1 MKTILL
7 IFSILIVSFLLTSKA
22 FTDHEGWPHGKKY
35 AYECVKEG
43 GCDIDITKLDKQPKL
58 FIGKSKFDGSQKPIN
73 IAHKGK
79 LIKPTKMIGI
89 WGDFINN
96 YAIYDVSDDCEGIS
110 CQGLKWSEYFDHTI
124 YSTPSGSDDELI
136 WLNEEFKNEAKDG
149 GEVGNYRHSFPISH
163 LIQNRKLN
171 ELKNG
176 LVEGAKNNWLRILQ
190 ADRFLYKSSSAK
202 DFQGFGNTLNWFY
215 PTITPLIEA
224 HIVLQKNQVY
234 SKEEFDL
241 VHSWLEKRVWAL
253 EQGPMDGLL
262 SSQWK
267 WKHFFEPGNHE
278 TINKKVAY
286 MLWGVADQNEVYFTA
301 GLNGF
306 KDFYKTMRRKNGTFK
321 AEHRSGSGQNFG
333 INSGNKVAQGMI
345 IMSIILHHQGYD
357 IQKEFPKI
365 NKLVAWCSK
374 NYNDPKGMG
383 GDNNN
388 MRFLSNNP
396 NDYNTAGW
404 MYLYDLVF
412 DTSYALDF
420 PTETSRMVMYA
431 IEDAKS
437 LLKSNNKNN
446 YSCDNISNDS
456 WYCAIATRKSNPS
469 VQFYA
474 EDPEDRRA
482 GIKATRKCFEE
493 HSDCTLAFLGKK

>member
-1 MKTILL
+1 MKKIILIL
-7 IFSILIVSFLLTSKA
+7 IVIVSFLLTSKA
-22 FTDHEGWPHGKKY
+22 FTDHKGWPHGKKY

-374 NYNDPKGMG
+374 NYNDPKDMG

>member
-1 MKTILL
+1 MKKIIL
-7 IFSILIVSFLLTSKA
+7 ILIVSFLLTTKA
-22 FTDHEGWPHGKKY
+22 FSDHKGWPHGKEY
-35 AYECVKEG
+35 AYKCVKEG
-43 GCDIDITKLDKQPKL
+43 GCDIDITKINKQPKL
-58 FIGKSKFDGSQKPIN
+58 FIGKSSFSGNNKPIN
-73 IAHKGK
+73 IAQKGK

-96 YAIYDVSDDCEGIS
+96 YAIYDVSDDCQGMS

-136 WLNEEFKNEAKDG
+136 WLNEEFKYEAKDG

-163 LIQNRKLN
+163 LIQNKKLN

-176 LVEGAKNNWLRILQ
+176 LVEGAKNNWIRILQ

-224 HIVLQKNQVY
+224 HIVLQKNEVY

-286 MLWGVADQNEVYFTA
+286 MLWGVADQNENYFTA

-306 KDFYKTMRRKNGTFK
+306 KDFYKTMRKKNGTFK

-345 IMSIILHHQGYD
+345 IMAIILHHQGYD

-365 NKLVAWCSK
+365 NKLVAWCNK
-374 NYNDPKGMG
+374 NYKDTKDMG

-396 NDYNTAGW
+396 NDYNTVGW
-404 MYLYDLVF
+404 MHLYDVVF
-412 DTSYALDF
+412 DTNYALDF
-420 PTETSRMVMYA
+420 PTETNRMVMYA

-437 LLKSNNKNN
+437 LLKRNNKNN

-469 VQFYA
+469 VQFFA
-474 EDPEDRRA
+474 EDSEDRIA
-482 GIKATRKCFEE
+482 AIKATRKCFEE

>member
-1 MKTILL
+1 MKKIIL
-7 IFSILIVSFLLTSKA
+7 ILIVSFLLTSKA
-22 FTDHEGWPHGKKY
+22 FTDHKGWPHGKKY
-35 AYECVKEG
+35 AYKCVKEG

-58 FIGKSKFDGSQKPIN
+58 FIGKSSFSGNNKPIN
-73 IAHKGK
+73 IAQKGK

-96 YAIYDVSDDCEGIS
+96 YAIYDVSDDCQGMS

-124 YSTPSGSDDELI
+124 YSTPSGSDDEII
-136 WLNEEFKNEAKDG
+136 WLNEEFKYEAKDG

-163 LIQNRKLN
+163 LIQNKKLN

-176 LVEGAKNNWLRILQ
+176 LVEGAKNNWIRILQ

-224 HIVLQKNQVY
+224 HIVLQKNEVY

-286 MLWGVADQNEVYFTA
+286 MLWGVADQNENYFTA

-306 KDFYKTMRRKNGTFK
+306 KDFYKTMRKKNGTFK

-345 IMSIILHHQGYD
+345 IMAIILHHQGYD

-365 NKLVAWCSK
+365 NKLVAWCNK
-374 NYNDPKGMG
+374 NYKDTKDMG

-396 NDYNTAGW
+396 NDYNTVGW
-404 MYLYDLVF
+404 MHLYDVVF
-412 DTSYALDF
+412 DTNYALDF
-420 PTETSRMVMYA
+420 PTETNRMVMYA

-437 LLKSNNKNN
+437 LLKRNNKNN

-469 VQFYA
+469 VQFFA
-474 EDPEDRRA
+474 EDSEDRIA

>member
-1 MKTILL
+1 MKKNLL
-7 IFSILIVSFLLTSKA
+7 IFFCFFLFTTNSFS
-22 FTDHEGWPHGKKY
+22 DHEGWPHGKKY

>member
-1 MKTILL
+1 
-7 IFSILIVSFLLTSKA
+7 
-22 FTDHEGWPHGKKY
+22 
-35 AYECVKEG
+35 
-43 GCDIDITKLDKQPKL
+43 
-58 FIGKSKFDGSQKPIN
+58 
-73 IAHKGK
+73 
-79 LIKPTKMIGI
+79 MIGI

-96 YAIYDVSDDCEGIS
+96 YAIYDVSDDCQGMS
-110 CQGLKWSEYFDHTI
+110 CQGLKWSDYFDHTI
-124 YSTPSGSDDELI
+124 YSTPSGSDEELI
-136 WLNEEFKNEAKDG
+136 WLNEEFKYEAKDG

-163 LIQNRKLN
+163 LIQNKKLN

-176 LVEGAKNNWLRILQ
+176 LVEGAKNNWIRILQ

-224 HIVLQKNQVY
+224 HIVLQKNEVY

-286 MLWGVADQNEVYFTA
+286 MLWGVADQNENYFTA

-306 KDFYKTMRRKNGTFK
+306 KDFYKTMRKKNGTFK

-345 IMSIILHHQGYD
+345 IMAIILHHQGYD

-365 NKLVAWCSK
+365 NKLVAWCNK
-374 NYNDPKGMG
+374 NYKDTKDMG

-396 NDYNTAGW
+396 NDYNTVGW
-404 MYLYDLVF
+404 MHLYDVVF
-412 DTSYALDF
+412 DTNYALDF
-420 PTETSRMVMYA
+420 PTETNRMVMYA

-437 LLKSNNKNN
+437 LLKRNNKNN

-469 VQFYA
+469 VQFFA
-474 EDPEDRRA
+474 EDSEDRIA